1 MSRVDDPHPRD
12 LNVPAWHEGNIPQNA
27 RLIGGDNL
35 YMHQAGSEHVT
46 SEGQRFRIARIE
58 AEVQSGVAVDG
69 RTRFER
75 RRFDYPSDRL
85 AAGEDPEAGGAPD
98 AARLPPSAHEGPPAA
113 GRPGRGLDPP
123 GR

>member
-35 YMHQAGSEHVT
+35 YMHQAGSKHVT

-75 RRFDYPSDRL
+75 RRFDHPSDRL

-98 AARLPPSAHEGPPAA
+98 AGRLPPSPRGAPRSAGPR
-113 GRPGRGLDPP
+113 GPGLN
-123 GR
+123 

>member
-12 LNVPAWHEGNIPQNA
+12 LNMPAWHEGDIPQNA
-27 RLIGGDNL
+27 RLIGRDNL
-35 YMHQAGSEHVT
+35 NMDQAGSEHVP

-75 RRFDYPSDRL
+75 RRFDRPSDRL
-85 AAGEDPEAGGAPD
+85 AGGEDPEAGGAPD
-98 AARLPPSAHEGPPAA
+98 AVRLRPSADEVP
-113 GRPGRGLDPP
+113 RPTARRG
-123 GR
+123 